1 MSRTRARGGSGG
13 LPLGCAGSAG
23 ERGVEMRAIRIGGT
37 VIAALACAAAA
48 LPALAAAQTPVP
60 PTTPVP
66 PALPPGV
73 IAAGVNIAGV
83 QVGGLARAAAR
94 DAVIAQYVAPR
105 RAKLPVTFRGRT
117 LAIDPLT
124 VGYVAD
130 VDYALDG
137 ALLFGRSKAVPPEG
151 AGVPLRQKVDRKR
164 LRAVISLRASKND
177 IPAKDATLS
186 FSGANPVVSKPRV
199 GIAIDVPKAS
209 DRRSSRA
216 CWSATSPPCARLQAA
231 CSRPGHLGRAGD
243 HHPAQRLPAHA
254 LARGQAPRA
263 SRSRWA
269 SPPPDAQ
276 RPCTTSSRS
285 RRTRPGSRP
294 ARPGPPGWAPCPPA
308 STTRWDPLDGTS
320 APAIGIH
327 GTPIASSIGTAASH
341 GCIRMHISDAEYL
354 YDQIDVGTP
363 VKIR

>member
-1 MSRTRARGGSGG
+1 
-13 LPLGCAGSAG
+13 
-23 ERGVEMRAIRIGGT
+23 MRSIRIGGT

-73 IAAGVNIAGV
+73 IATGVNIAGV
-83 QVGGLARAAAR
+83 QVGGLTRAAAR

-151 AGVPLRQKVDRKR
+151 ASVPLRQKVNRKR
-164 LRAVISLRASKND
+164 LRALISLRASKND

-199 GIAIDVPKAS
+199 GIAIDVPKAA
-209 DRRSSRA
+209 RA
-216 CWSATSPPCARLQAA
+216 VEQGLLVRDQPAVALPSKRLLPAVTSVGPAIIIQRNAYRLT
-231 CSRPGHLGRAGD
+231 LWRAGKRQSF
-243 HHPAQRLPAHA
+243 PIAV
-254 LARGQAPRA
+254 GQSAYPTP
-263 SRSRWA
+263 SGLYQIVTKQTNPTWFPPSSPWA
-269 SPPPDAQ
+269 AGLGPV
-276 RPCTTSSRS
+276 
-285 RRTRPGSRP
+285 
-294 ARPGPPGWAPCPPA
+294 PPGVDNPLG
-308 STTRWDPLDGTS
+308 TRWMGTS

-363 VKIR
+363 VKIV